1 MENVFRGKDC
11 SIDKPIHDNL
21 KIDLKHDFSFIP
33 RLSGSF
39 LDVNKSKSSNYI
51 LPSNPFYSLHLD
63 LSHSGYVP
71 ASDIEVE
78 KLEDS
83 VSVMDDSVVLPA
95 NKRAKSQLL
104 ENSYLKLANSIVRKT
119 QSCNYPEKPEL
130 LHPGIQMP
138 GYVTS
143 EGSQTIE
150 IETPNEIM
158 SRPLDYSYVD
168 QLWSTRRR
176 EQEQLFVFGE
186 EKGDSKGDSTALS
199 PMSTAPSSP
208 GFSIRI
214 DGAYSSSTTPGLYSF
229 GRGRRTGARKRF
241 FIDRLTASS
250 PSTPANNLA
259 LPCFLSGSVKGID
272 ANFNQDIVILD
283 NQCGMYFIGLWERP
297 DKVRVRIHK
306 DGVITSIDLME
317 SMNARFISFKEID
330 IMHPDGSTERARLS
344 SDGASIVFEKIG
356 VWTAVKS
363 DIDGE
368 PSLPL
373 VESQGCIIDSN
384 FHELDI
390 ITEDGGSP
398 CLAPSTADKV
408 STISLNIDHTKINDT
423 YSFRDADV
431 TSSHDQPS
439 LEFISIPPRHC
450 LSGCNL
456 M

>member
-33 RLSGSF
+33 RVSGSF
-39 LDVNKSKSSNYI
+39 IDVNKSKSSNYT
-51 LPSNPFYSLHLD
+51 LSSNPFYSLHLD
-63 LSHSGYVP
+63 LSYSGYVP

-83 VSVMDDSVVLPA
+83 VLDDSVVVPA
-95 NKRAKSQLL
+95 SKRAKSQLL
-104 ENSYLKLANSIVRKT
+104 EKSYLKLANCIVRK
-119 QSCNYPEKPEL
+119 SHSFNYPENPEL
-130 LHPGIQMP
+130 LHPGIQML
-138 GYVTS
+138 GYVTP
-143 EGSQTIE
+143 EASQTIE
-150 IETPNEIM
+150 IETPNERM

-186 EKGDSKGDSTALS
+186 EKGDSTALS

-214 DGAYSSSTTPGLYSF
+214 DGAYSGSTTPGWYPF
-229 GRGRRTGARKRF
+229 GRGRRTGAKKRF
-241 FIDRLTASS
+241 FIERLAASS
-250 PSTPANNLA
+250 PSSTPAKKLA
-259 LPCFLSGSVKGID
+259 LPCFFSGSVKGID

-283 NQCGMYFIGLWERP
+283 NEWGRYFIGLWERP

-306 DGVITSIDLME
+306 DGVITSIDLRE

-330 IMHPDGSTERARLS
+330 IMHPDGSTERGRLS
-344 SDGASIVFEKIG
+344 SDGASIEFENMG

-398 CLAPSTADKV
+398 CLAPSTADKI
-408 STISLNIDHTKINDT
+408 STISLNLDHMKRNDT
-423 YSFRDADV
+423 YSFRDV
-431 TSSHDQPS
+431 YLTSSQDLPS
-439 LEFISIPPRHC
+439 LEVISIPPRHC
-450 LSGCNL
+450 LSGCCL
-456 M
+456 L